1 MFRKLPPVL
10 IALVA
15 LALLASACGP
25 ATPNGGT
32 TTPTP
37 QKGGMIT
44 FGLIGDPVV
53 LNPVLST
60 DVPSGSINSRV
71 YNGLVRTNE
80 KLELVG
86 DLADKWDFS
95 ADGLTWTFH
104 LKKNVFWHDGQQ
116 FTAADVKFT
125 YETIKSPD
133 YTGVRTNDLK
143 FITEIEAP
151 DDFTV
156 KIHLDKPYAPL
167 LSKLTLGIIP
177 KHIFETV
184 PVAQMEESQA
194 NLKPVGTGPYKLAEW
209 QRGQV
214 VSLEAN
220 ARYFGEGPYIDK
232 VVYRVYQND
241 QAMLAALEKGEIDY
255 MGTIPADDLERV
267 TKSLADRYEFTPI
280 PQNGYTYIGLKQTD
294 PVLGDKAVRQA
305 LMYAANREQ
314 VVEDVLKG
322 YGDVMNSNIPKASW
336 AYAGDQLNEYKFDP
350 EKAKQLLDQAGW
362 KPGSDGLR
370 AKDGQKLTFKL
381 LTSTGNKTLESAL
394 VIVQKNWKDI
404 GVDCQVEYLEW
415 PVLVSQYLDM
425 AQFQSYALAW
435 SLGIDPD
442 FYLYFHSSAAV
453 DDQGQL
459 VGFNDVEFKDSR
471 LDHLLEQGRAELDQ
485 DKRKQIYIEA
495 QKIVNDE
502 LPYVFLYANNAPVAM
517 SKRIQGVTWSPTGP
531 IFPEKWWVKQ

>member
-1 MFRKLPPVL
+1 M
-10 IALVA
+10 
-15 LALLASACGP
+15 
-25 ATPNGGT
+25 
-32 TTPTP
+32 
-37 QKGGMIT
+37 
-44 FGLIGDPVV
+44 
-53 LNPVLST
+53 
-60 DVPSGSINSRV
+60 
-71 YNGLVRTNE
+71 
-80 KLELVG
+80 G

-143 FITEIEAP
+143 SITEIEAP

-255 MGTIPADDLERV
+255 MGTIPTDDVERV
-267 TKSLADRYEFTPI
+267 TKALADRYEFTPI